1 MISQRT
7 SKGGYMNQ
15 STPHVSDDEDD
26 EDDNDDDDDD
36 DDDDE
41 NGRPSKLT
49 PIPSVF
55 L

>member
-1 MISQRT
+1 
-7 SKGGYMNQ
+7 MNQ
-15 STPHVSDDEDD
+15 STPHVSDDED
-26 EDDNDDDDDD
+26 ENDDHDDHDD
-36 DDDDE
+36 HDDE